1 MKNKILFLAIVL
13 GFSISTTMA
22 QGFKLGIKGGADIHK
37 LDGKAF
43 KDEFSYG
50 YHVGGFAVV
59 NLTHKWG
66 IQPEV
71 LLSQVNIDTSSTFSD
86 VYDFNSVSKVNLQYL
101 KIPILLN
108 YSPNPFVTL
117 QVGPQYSILMDKNE
131 TLLKNGKNAF
141 SNGDFSMIG
150 GLQLN
155 ISKLRIY
162 GRYGVGLNNINDIDD
177 QDKWKNQNIQI
188 GIGLNIL

>member
-1 MKNKILFLAIVL
+1 MKNKILFLAIIL

-71 LLSQVNIDTSSTFSD
+71 LFSQVNIDTSSSFSD

-117 QVGPQYSILMDKNE
+117 QVGPQYSILMDKNT
-131 TLLKNGKNAF
+131 TLLKNGQNAF

>member
-13 GFSISTTMA
+13 GFSISTTIA

>member
-1 MKNKILFLAIVL
+1 MKHKILFLALVL
-13 GFSISTTMA
+13 GFSISTSLA
-22 QGFKLGIKGGADIHK
+22 QGFKAGIKAGADIHK

-50 YHVGGFAVV
+50 YHLGGFAVI

-71 LLSQVNIDTSSTFSD
+71 LFSQVNIDTSSSFSD

-117 QVGPQYSILMDKNE
+117 QVGPQYSILMDKNS
-131 TLLKNGKNAF
+131 TLLKNGQNAF

-162 GRYGVGLNNINDIDD
+162 GRYGVGLNNINEIDN
-177 QDKWKNQNIQI
+177 QDKWKNQNIQV

>member
-13 GFSISTTMA
+13 GFSISSSMA

-59 NLTHKWG
+59 NLTSKWG

-71 LLSQVNIDTSSTFSD
+71 LFSQVNIDTSSSFSD

-101 KIPILLN
+101 KIPVLLN
-108 YSPNPFVTL
+108 FNPNPFVTL
-117 QVGPQYSILMDKNE
+117 QVGPQYSILMDKNS
-131 TLLKNGKNAF
+131 TLLKNGQNAF
-141 SNGDFSMIG
+141 SKGDFSLVG

-162 GRYGVGLNNINDIDD
+162 GRYGVGLNNINDIDN
-177 QDKWKNQNIQI
+177 QDKWKNQNIQL

>member
-1 MKNKILFLAIVL
+1 MKNKILSLAIVL
-13 GFSISTTMA
+13 GFGISTSMA
-22 QGFKLGIKGGADIHK
+22 QGFKAGIKAGADIHK

-50 YHVGGFAVV
+50 YHLGGFAVI

-71 LLSQVNIDTSSTFSD
+71 LFSQVNIDTSSSFSD

-117 QVGPQYSILMDKNE
+117 QVGPQYSILMDKNT
-131 TLLKNGKNAF
+131 TLLKNGQNAF
-141 SNGDFSMIG
+141 SNGDFSMVG

-162 GRYGVGLNNINDIDD
+162 GRYGVGLNNINEIDN
-177 QDKWKNQNIQI
+177 QDKWKNQNIQV